1 MLLIPCI
8 LIAILLLFTDIYAEG
23 EPDSGNY
30 DQAMESG
37 EIQYTDSPVNKL
49 GRGVVNTA
57 TCWAEIPA
65 EIFAVSKDSDP
76 VLGCTLGL
84 AQGIFAGLLRG
95 LTGIYDTLTFFAP
108 PYDKPLMEPEYALQS
123 VDQKQKEYLW

>member
-1 MLLIPCI
+1 MLL
-8 LIAILLLFTDIYAEG
+8 TDIYAES
-23 EPDSGNY
+23 EVDTGNY
-30 DQAMESG
+30 DETIETS
-37 EIQYTDSPVNKL
+37 EIKYTNSPVNKL

-76 VLGCTLGL
+76 VAGCTLGL
-84 AQGIFAGLLRG
+84 AKGIFTGLLRG
-95 LTGIYDTLTFFAP
+95 LTGIYDAVTFLIP
-108 PYDKPLMEPEYALQS
+108 PYNKPLMEPEYALQS